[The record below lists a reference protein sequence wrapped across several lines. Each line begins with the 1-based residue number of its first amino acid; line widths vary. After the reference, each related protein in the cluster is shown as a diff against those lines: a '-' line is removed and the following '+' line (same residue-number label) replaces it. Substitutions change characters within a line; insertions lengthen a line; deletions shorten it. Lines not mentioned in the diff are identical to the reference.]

1 MHNYWGVKRVNI
13 RQFEL
18 ITILL
23 TSTERYL
30 LVDDLAAQ
38 VGCSEKTVR
47 NDLKCITGL
56 FTKHSK
62 IQLNRKPGRGIFLT
76 GTAEERE
83 RLLIMLQKN
92 REKPDTERIFDLT
105 YELLAAKHPLTLRHF
120 ADQHFTNRAN
130 ITKDLE
136 VIANWLS
143 PFNITLQS
151 KQKIG
156 IFLEGEE
163 TKKRSAIA
171 YLASSH
177 KFAQHSITQL
187 FPEHDVNFIKS
198 VIQRQKFS
206 FTDETSDRLVIH
218 ILIMIKRIKQKNPI
232 IIPEKDKQTTEQ
244 LEYQQAQHLAQEI
257 EPYFALKIPTSEVT
271 YLAWHLISGKKLA
284 VDKVDNPVLDKLV
297 IELIA
302 EMTRLTETDFN
313 TDITLYQGLY
323 THLLP
328 VLNRISYQL
337 PIKNPLL
344 TEIKNMYPYMFS
356 MVISALAK
364 STELFSV
371 ILLEDEVAYI
381 VLHFQASVERNKKI
395 KNQKKRAIVVCHLGI
410 GMSHLLTSRIERQMP
425 DLQIVDCVGKADFD
439 KYQTEDIDFIIT
451 TVELPETSAKHVVI
465 SPLFDLTDQDRLQ
478 VFIEKNRIKDVDE
491 QEYTTLL
498 HFIHNDSIFLQ
509 VDLEHRYEV
518 VEMLANSLHDRGFV
532 RKQFIH
538 DAILRE
544 RTSATSIGS
553 SIAIPHGNP
562 SGILQSGIAVAA
574 LKQPI
579 EWGTEKVSLVFLLA
593 VVDENPQ
600 VTKKLFNELSFLS
613 EQSVL
618 VKELA
623 KQNSTVSFINL
634 LTQ

>member
-1 MHNYWGVKRVNI
+1 MNI

-30 LVDDLAAQ
+30 LVDDLAEQ

-47 NDLKCITGL
+47 NDFKCITGL
-56 FTKHSK
+56 FAKHSD

-76 GTAEERE
+76 GTTEERKRLFILLQRIQE
-83 RLLIMLQKN
+83 R
-92 REKPDTERIFDLT
+92 PDDERIFDLT
-105 YELLAAKHPLTLRHF
+105 YELLTAKQPLTLRHF
-120 ADQHFTNRAN
+120 ADQYFTSRAK

-136 VIANWLS
+136 SIANWLS

-151 KQKIG
+151 KQKVG

-171 YLASSH
+171 YLASSY

-198 VIQRQKFS
+198 VIQRQNFS

-232 IIPEKDKQTTEQ
+232 MIPEKDEQTTEQ
-244 LEYQQAQHLAQEI
+244 LEYQQAQQLAKEI

-284 VDKVDNPVLDKLV
+284 VDKVDNPLLDKLV

-302 EMTRLTETDFN
+302 EMTRLTETNFK
-313 TDITLYQGLY
+313 TDLTLYQGLY
-323 THLLP
+323 THLQP

-381 VLHFQASVERNKKI
+381 VLHFQASVERQKKMKI
-395 KNQKKRAIVVCHLGI
+395 QKKRAIVVCHLGI

-425 DLQIVDCVGKADFD
+425 DLQIVDSIGKADID
-439 KYQTEDIDFIIT
+439 KYRAGDIDFIIST
-451 TVELPETSAKHVVI
+451 IELSETPVNHIVI

-478 VFIEKNRIKDVDE
+478 VFIEESGISKIDE

-518 VEMLANSLHDRGFV
+518 VEMLANSLYDQGFV
-532 RKQFIH
+532 QKKFIH

-562 SGILQSGIAVAA
+562 AGILRSGIAVAA
-574 LKQPI
+574 LKKPI
-579 EWGTEKVSLVFLLA
+579 EWGTEQASLVFLLA
-593 VVDENPQ
+593 VVDEDPQ
-600 VTKKLFNELSFLS
+600 VTKKLFNELSYLS
-613 EQSVL
+613 EQNEL
-618 VKELA
+618 VKELT
-623 KQNSTVSFINL
+623 KQNTYVAFIKR

>member
-1 MHNYWGVKRVNI
+1 MNA
-13 RQFEL
+13 RQFKL
-18 ITILL
+18 ITTLL
-23 TSTERYL
+23 TSDESYL
-30 LVDDLAAQ
+30 LVDQLATQ
-38 VGCSEKTVR
+38 VNCSEKTVR

-56 FTKHSK
+56 FTKHSD

-76 GTAEERE
+76 GTVEERE
-83 RLLIMLQKN
+83 RLLILLQKN
-92 REKPDTERIFDLT
+92 REKPDDERIFDLT
-105 YELLAAKHPLTLRHF
+105 YELLTAKQPLTLRHF
-120 ADQHFTNRAN
+120 ADQHFTNRAS

-136 VIANWLS
+136 FIANWLS
-143 PFNITLQS
+143 AFNITLQS

-177 KFAQHSITQL
+177 KFTQHSITQL

-198 VIQRQKFS
+198 VINRQNFS

-218 ILIMIKRIKQKNPI
+218 MLIMIKRIKQDNPI
-232 IIPEKDKQTTEQ
+232 IIPEKDQQMAEQ
-244 LEYQQAQHLAQEI
+244 LEYEQAQQLAKEI
-257 EPYFALKIPTSEVT
+257 EPYFALKIPASEVI

-284 VDKVDNPVLDKLV
+284 VDKANNPVLDKLV
-297 IELIA
+297 VELIA
-302 EMTRLTETDFN
+302 EMARLTEIDFN
-313 TDITLYQGLY
+313 TDATLYQGLY
-323 THLLP
+323 THLQP

-344 TEIKNMYPYMFS
+344 IEIKNMYPYMFS

-364 STELFSV
+364 STDLFSV

-381 VLHFQASVERNKKI
+381 VLHFQASVERKKKI
-395 KNQKKRAIVVCHLGI
+395 NDKKSRAIVVCHLGV

-425 DLQIVDCVGKADFD
+425 DLQIVDCVGKADVE
-439 KYQTEDIDFIIT
+439 KYQAEDIDFIIS
-451 TVELPETSAKHVVI
+451 TVELPETLVKHIVI
-465 SPLFDLTDQDRLQ
+465 SPLFDLVDQDRLQ
-478 VFIEKNRIKDVDE
+478 VFIKKNDIKRTNQE
-491 QEYTTLL
+491 EYTTLL

-509 VDLEHRYEV
+509 VDFEHRYEV
-518 VEMLANSLHDRGFV
+518 VEMLANSLYDQGFV
-532 RKQFIH
+532 QKKFIH

-562 SGILQSGIAVAA
+562 SGILQSGIAVAV
-574 LKQPI
+574 LKRPI
-579 EWGTEKVSLVFLLA
+579 EWGMEKVSLVFLLA
-593 VVDENPQ
+593 VTDENPQ

-613 EQSVL
+613 EQSQL
-618 VKELA
+618 VKELT
-623 KQNSTVSFINL
+623 KQNNTAAFINYL
-634 LTQ
+634 VQ

>member
-1 MHNYWGVKRVNI
+1 MNT

-47 NDLKCITGL
+47 NDFKFISEL
-56 FTKHSK
+56 FAKHSN

-76 GTAEERE
+76 GTVEERE
-83 RLLIMLQKN
+83 RLLTLLQ
-92 REKPDTERIFDLT
+92 RIQEKPDDERIFDLT
-105 YELLAAKHPLTLRHF
+105 YELLTAKQPLTLGHF
-120 ADQHFTNRAN
+120 ADQYFTSRAN
-130 ITKDLE
+130 ITKDIE
-136 VIANWLS
+136 SIANWLS

-151 KQKIG
+151 KQKVG
-156 IFLEGEE
+156 IFLEGAE

-171 YLASSH
+171 YLASSQ

-198 VIQRQKFS
+198 VIQRQNFS
-206 FTDETSDRLVIH
+206 FTDDTSDRLVIH
-218 ILIMIKRIKQKNPI
+218 ILIMIKRIKQNNPI
-232 IIPEKDKQTTEQ
+232 KIPEKDKQTIEQ
-244 LEYQQAQHLAQEI
+244 IEYQQARQIAQEI
-257 EPYFALKIPTSEVT
+257 EPYFALKIPISEVI
-271 YLAWHLISGKKLA
+271 YLAWHLISGKKLT
-284 VDKVDNPVLDKLV
+284 VDKVDNPTLDKLV
-297 IELIA
+297 VELIA
-302 EMTRLTETDFN
+302 EMTQLTEMDFN
-313 TDITLYQGLY
+313 TDMTLYQGLY
-323 THLLP
+323 THLQP

-381 VLHFQASVERNKKI
+381 VLHFQASVERQKKI

-410 GMSHLLTSRIERQMP
+410 GMSQLLTSRIERHMP

-439 KYQTEDIDFIIT
+439 KYQTNDVDFIIST
-451 TVELPETSAKHVVI
+451 IELAETSAKHIVI
-465 SPLFDLTDQDRLQ
+465 SPLFNFADQERLQ
-478 VFIEKNRIKDVDE
+478 VFIEESRMNGANAQD
-491 QEYTTLL
+491 YTTLL

-509 VDLEHRYEV
+509 VDLEHRYQV
-518 VEMLANSLHDRGFV
+518 VEMLANSLYEQGFV
-532 RKQFIH
+532 KKEFIH
-538 DAILRE
+538 NAILRE
-544 RTSATSIGS
+544 RTSATAIGS
-553 SIAIPHGNP
+553 SIAIPHGEP
-562 SGILQSGIAVAA
+562 TGILHSGIAVAA
-574 LKQPI
+574 LKQPMD
-579 EWGTEKVSLVFLLA
+579 WGNEKVSLVFLLA
-593 VVDENPQ
+593 VADEKPQ

-613 EQSVL
+613 DQHAL
-618 VKELA
+618 VRKLT
-623 KQNSTVSFINL
+623 KQQDANAFIQL
-634 LTQ
+634 LI